1 MKQTKFVITLLLLAA
16 SFSTV
21 RLATAADVEA
31 GLLAVSALGSLN
43 GQALA
48 CSELKVAMRAK
59 ALMLAHAPK
68 TQRFGDAY
76 EDATKAAYAEQLRP
90 DSTCPDS
97 IQLTQ
102 RANELAFR
110 LTDTLPVI
118 APAANNTTR

>member
-1 MKQTKFVITLLLLAA
+1 MKPTKFVITLLLLAA
-16 SFSTV
+16 SFSNV
-21 RLATAADVEA
+21 GLAAAADVEA
-31 GLLAVSALGSLN
+31 GLLAVKSLGGLN

-76 EDATKAAYAEQLRP
+76 DDATKAAYAEQLRP

-102 RANELAFR
+102 RANELALR
-110 LTDTLPVI
+110 LTEQLPVT
-118 APAANNTTR
+118 APR